1 MQRRLFSPRLHKLL
15 TPLSSL
21 LGGAV
26 FFSAIVL
33 IAGIPS
39 LAYASETTLAP
50 PQNSTYDIQHVEP
63 SSWWIG
69 MKHPELQLMV
79 HGKNISELTPHID
92 YRGVSIRQIQRSDNP
107 NYLFIDLHIAANS
120 IAGTINIIF
129 KRGEKTVLTQKFS
142 LENRSPH
149 SASRAGFTPGDAIYL
164 VVPDRFA
171 NGDRNNDSHSNYSD
185 KLARDVAGGRHGGD
199 IQGMQQ
205 HLNYIA
211 NMGFT
216 MLWPTPLMENAMPVN
231 SYHGY
236 AATDFYKIDPRF
248 GSNASYKELVASA
261 KQKGVGMIQDI
272 VLNHIGSNH
281 WWMKDLPRSDWL
293 NFPKKYTETNHIR
306 STLQDIHASQI
317 DKQKFADGWFVKT
330 MPDMNQRNPF
340 LANYLIQNTLWWIE
354 YADLSGL
361 RVDTYSY
368 SDKDFLAR
376 WSQTI
381 TDEYPNLN
389 IVGEEWSMN
398 PSIVAYWQRNG
409 EKKQNHDGYRSSMPS
424 MMDFSVYQALH
435 TSLVGEH
442 GKPADMMTMYDAIA
456 NDFIYPQPDK
466 LTIFEGNHDTPRIF
480 SALNQDIA
488 LNKLAMVMLA
498 TLRGTPQMFYGA
510 EILMTSPTQRDDG
523 KVRGDFP
530 GGWAGDKINAFTAE
544 NLSVTQKDMQD
555 FVRKLFNWRK
565 TETAIHQG
573 KLTHFIPENNCY
585 VYFRVFNN
593 GKDERKVM
601 VIINRNEQ
609 STELD
614 LQRFQE
620 VIKDTKTAREVMSG
634 QLISLKEKLKINAKT
649 ALILE
654 LK

>member
-33 IAGIPS
+33 IAGIPG
-39 LAYASETTLAP
+39 LAFGSETTSAP
-50 PQNSTYDIQHVEP
+50 PQNSTHDIQHVEP

-69 MKHPELQLMV
+69 MKHPDLQLMV

-92 YRGVSIRQIQRSDNP
+92 YRGVSIRKIQHSDNA

-142 LENRSPH
+142 LENRRPH

-171 NGDRNNDSHSNYSD
+171 NGDRSNDSHSNYSD

-216 MLWPTPLMENAMPVN
+216 MLWPTPLMENAMPMN

-281 WWMKDLPRSDWL
+281 WWMKDLPSSDWL

-317 DKQKFADGWFVKT
+317 DKQKFTDGWFVKT

-398 PSIVAYWQRNG
+398 PSIVAYWQRKG
-409 EKKQNHDGYRSSMPS
+409 ENKPNHDGYRSSMPS

-480 SALNQDIA
+480 SALNQDVA

-498 TLRGTPQMFYGA
+498 TLRGIPQMFYGA

-530 GGWAGDKINAFTAE
+530 GGWTGDKINAFTAE
-544 NLSVTQKDMQD
+544 NLSVAQKDTQD

-573 KLTHFIPENNCY
+573 RLIHFIPENNCY
-585 VYFRVFNN
+585 VYFRVFNS
-593 GKDERKVM
+593 GKDGRKVM

-609 STELD
+609 SAELD

-620 VIKDTKTAREVMSG
+620 VIKDSKTAREVMSG
-634 QLISLKEKLKINAKT
+634 QAISLKEKLKVNAKT